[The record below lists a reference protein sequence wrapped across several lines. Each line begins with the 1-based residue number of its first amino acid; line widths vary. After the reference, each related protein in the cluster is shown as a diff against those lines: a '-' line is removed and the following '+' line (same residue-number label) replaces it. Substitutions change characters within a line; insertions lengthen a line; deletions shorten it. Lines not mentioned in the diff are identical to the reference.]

1 MIPNKASSS
10 DTWEQFPYFIPT
22 ATSALLHCAFSET
35 LAVIN
40 VLQSETRRMYKTLV
54 EETDN
59 FLGFDIKER

>member
-1 MIPNKASSS
+1 MLYY
-10 DTWEQFPYFIPT
+10 T
-22 ATSALLHCAFSET
+22 AFSET

-59 FLGFDIKER
+59 FLGFDIKEG